1 MSLWKIAW
9 RSIQQRAVASAL
21 TSFSMALGVALVVTV
36 LVFFGVLYQSL
47 HRGAEG
53 YDLIVGPRGG
63 TEQLVLNTV
72 FYIGDPVGKLPYQF
86 YKDLE
91 EGRINKNVEAVIPVC
106 MGHIYQGFRVIG
118 TTPEIFDRLTYFGGQ
133 SYQFADGE
141 NFRAEDPFAAVAG
154 AVAAKESGL
163 RPGAKFKAT
172 HGTGQSAARQHEEE
186 FTVTGVLKPTGT
198 PVDRAIFVN
207 MEGFYLIHAKKDQS
221 SEGTEADGTKAA
233 EHTSVPPAQQNSN
246 SHNDDR
252 LQQIAAISATTRAK
266 SEAGSGG
273 KADGDLPQAHSSHSA
288 ESHSDACDNHDCQ
301 HHDHHDHREVSAL
314 LVVVPER
321 PPGLVEK
328 VAFELNNGTF
338 DGVQVQAVVPG
349 RVVASLFERF
359 VGKLEA
365 VLLVMAVLIVV
376 VAGVGIMVSIYN
388 SMSERRREIAIMR
401 ALGANRVTVML
412 VVLLESILL
421 ALGGGALGMLLG
433 HGLVTALAP
442 WIAQWTGIAVGLFQF
457 RLVELLLIPG
467 LIALASAVGYLPAV
481 IAYRTDVAE
490 ALTANP

>member
-21 TSFSMALGVALVVTV
+21 TSLSMALGVALVVTV
-36 LVFFGVLYQSL
+36 LVFFGVLHQSL

-63 TEQLVLNTV
+63 QEQLVLNTI

-106 MGHIYQGFRVIG
+106 MGHSYQGFRVIG

-141 NFRAEDPFAAVAG
+141 NFSADDPFAAVAG
-154 AVAAKESGL
+154 AVAAKETGL
-163 RPGAKFKAT
+163 RPGAKFKAA
-172 HGTGQSAARQHEEE
+172 HGTGQAAARQHDEE

-207 MEGFYLIHAKKDQS
+207 MEGFYLIHAKEDRS
-221 SEGTEADGTKAA
+221 ADSTESRGKAGDGAKAA
-233 EHTSVPPAQQNSN
+233 ETTSVPPAQHNSSLHDEN
-246 SHNDDR
+246 RAQHTAVS
-252 LQQIAAISATTRAK
+252 AAPARSESPRPAGTHPAERQ
-266 SEAGSGG
+266 SEA
-273 KADGDLPQAHSSHSA
+273 
-288 ESHSDACDNHDCQ
+288 CDHHDTQNHD
-301 HHDHHDHREVSAL
+301 HDDHREVSAL
-314 LVVVPER
+314 LVIVPDR

-376 VAGVGIMVSIYN
+376 VAGVGIMVSMYN

-421 ALGGGALGMLLG
+421 SLGGGALGMLLG

-442 WIAQWTGIAVGLFQF
+442 WIAQWTGISVGLFQF

-467 LIALASAVGYLPAV
+467 LVVLASAVGYLPAV

>member
-9 RSIQQRAVASAL
+9 RSIQQRAVASGL
-21 TSFSMALGVALVVTV
+21 TAFSMALGVSLVVTV

-63 TEQLVLNTV
+63 PEQLVLSTI

-106 MGHIYQGFRVIG
+106 LGHSFQGFRVIG
-118 TTPEIFDRLTYFGGQ
+118 TTPEIFDRLTYFGGR
-133 SYQFADGE
+133 SYEFADGD
-141 NFRAEDPFAAVAG
+141 NFASDDPFAAVAG
-154 AVAAKESGL
+154 AVAAKETGL

-172 HGTGQSAARQHEEE
+172 HGTGQSAAQHDEE

-207 MEGFYLIHAKKDQS
+207 MEGFYLIHSPVGQS
-221 SEGTEADGTKAA
+221 SHRDTDTAASHAEPPATQKPDPTEADSDRQMASAEGAEASHSPRPAAANVNGATPETSVTGAAA
-233 EHTSVPPAQQNSN
+233 ETHT
-246 SHNDDR
+246 DDR
-252 LQQIAAISATTRAK
+252 SNTHHQ
-266 SEAGSGG
+266 
-273 KADGDLPQAHSSHSA
+273 
-288 ESHSDACDNHDCQ
+288 NHQ
-301 HHDHHDHREVSAL
+301 HDHDHDNHREVSAL
-314 LVVVPER
+314 LVIVPDR

-376 VAGVGIMVSIYN
+376 VAGVGIMVSMYN

-412 VVLLESILL
+412 VVLMESILL
-421 ALGGGALGMLLG
+421 SLGGGALGMLLG
-433 HGLVTALAP
+433 HGLVTVLAP
-442 WIAQWTGIAVGLFQF
+442 WIAQWTGVSVGLFQF
-457 RLVELLLIPG
+457 RLVELLLVPG
-467 LIALASAVGYLPAV
+467 LIVLASVVGYLPAV